1 MIALEARGTRDG
13 AEIFDERGDATPGL
27 VVAGNI
33 VPAWWLGGNAGG
45 DDGSSSL

>member
-1 MIALEARGTRDG
+1 MVVLEARGTRDG
-13 AEIFDERGDATPGL
+13 ADILDSRGDGMPVL
-27 VVAGNI
+27 VVAGNF